1 MYALYDSTVFARV
14 QYGAGACAVRCSIY
28 LAFLRNS
35 DQRYCGNI
43 FTLNKCYV
51 ELYQIVVF
59 FCTLHTKHAVLNNC

>member
-43 FTLNKCYV
+43 FTLNICV
-51 ELYQIVVF
+51 
-59 FCTLHTKHAVLNNC
+59 T